1 MVKSWLVGLH
11 IFTLKV
17 FNNVNLAHLL
27 YEYMDKT
34 SLSAFICSIAE
45 VGDYHPEDHPQG
57 YVSEFKMLPKQNAK
71 MEAEIME
78 IHKSLT

>member
-1 MVKSWLVGLH
+1 MYVY
-11 IFTLKV
+11 I
-17 FNNVNLAHLL
+17 
-27 YEYMDKT
+27 DKT
-34 SLSAFICSIAE
+34 SLSAIIFSIAE

-78 IHKSLT
+78 IHKTLT

>member
-1 MVKSWLVGLH
+1 
-11 IFTLKV
+11 
-17 FNNVNLAHLL
+17 
-27 YEYMDKT
+27 MDKT
-34 SLSAFICSIAE
+34 SLSALICSIAE